1 MSRSAASSVGLQRAA
16 EAARLQVAVAAH
28 GRGDLDEALRLYRRI
43 LEAEPFQVDALNLA
57 GLALINRGD
66 FAGAAAFLVR
76 AISADPGFA
85 EALNHFA
92 LVLLRTGQSLPA
104 LRILLRALAIKPMF
118 VEAHANCGS
127 ALFELR
133 EWRQAAACYDRAL
146 AIRPDYADAH
156 ANRANAL
163 QLLGALDEA
172 RPGYRRSLVFRP
184 DLAEAHSNLASLDQA
199 EGDLPAAITRFR
211 RALALRP
218 ASWLHS
224 NLLFCLSYDGR
235 LSSEEFFAEFR
246 RWEAVYAEPFYP
258 AAAPAVPAPDPER
271 RLRVGWLSADF
282 RDHPVARNV
291 AGIIERRDRGRHEAI
306 LYASV
311 GAEDAM
317 TMRFRAAADG
327 WRNVLGMPD
336 ADVARQ
342 MRADGLDI
350 LIVLAGHTGHNRLAV
365 AAHRPASVQ
374 VSFHDL
380 ATSGLSVMDA
390 WITDPI
396 LHPDDTGERFTERL
410 VRLPCFYLHEP
421 PDDAPD
427 PGPLPALSVGHV
439 TFGSCNNTS
448 KHTPEVFAL
457 WAAALK
463 AVPHSR
469 LALKY
474 LNRYAST
481 GLRRRVEDAFA
492 RRGVDPRR
500 IEFLTGDVGRRDQLA
515 VLRRVDIA
523 LDPFP
528 FNGSTTTFEAL
539 WMGVPLVTLAGE
551 RFLGRVGASVLH
563 QIGLD
568 HLIARDAEEYVARA
582 AGLAADLG
590 RLSTLRATLRA
601 KVAASPLCDAAA
613 HAKEFDAALRG
624 LWRERCLGR

>member
-1 MSRSAASSVGLQRAA
+1 M
-16 EAARLQVAVAAH
+16 RLPEAVAAH

-43 LEAEPFQVDALNLA
+43 LEADPFDVDALNLA
-57 GLALINRGD
+57 GLALIHRGD
-66 FAGAAAFLVR
+66 FGGAAAFLVR
-76 AISADPGFA
+76 AIAADPGFA

-92 LVLLRTGQSLPA
+92 LVLLRTGQPLPA

-133 EWRQAAACYDRAL
+133 EWRQAAACYDQAL

-172 RPGYRRSLVFRP
+172 RPGYCRSLVFRP
-184 DLAEAHSNLASLDQA
+184 DLPEAHSNLASLDQA
-199 EGDLPAAITRFR
+199 EGDLQAAINRFR

-218 ASWLHS
+218 APWLHS
-224 NLLFCLSYDGR
+224 NLLFCLTYDGR
-235 LSSEEFFAEFR
+235 LPSEEFFGEFR
-246 RWEAVYAEPFYP
+246 RWEALYAAPVYP
-258 AAAPAVPAPDPER
+258 AAAPAPVDPDPER
-271 RLRVGWLSADF
+271 RLRVGWISADF

-291 AGIIERRDRGRHEAI
+291 AGLIEQRDRARHEAI

-311 GAEDAM
+311 GAADGM
-317 TMRFRAAADG
+317 TDRFRTAADG
-327 WRNVLGMPD
+327 WRNVLGMTD

-342 MRADGLDI
+342 MRADGVDV

-365 AAHRPASVQ
+365 AAHRPAPLQ

-390 WITDPI
+390 WITDAI
-396 LHPDDTGERFTERL
+396 LHPEGTRERFTERL

-421 PDDAPD
+421 PAEAPD
-427 PGPLPALSVGHV
+427 PGPLPALSAGHV

-457 WAAALK
+457 WATVLK
-463 AVPHSR
+463 AVPNAR
-469 LALKY
+469 LVLKY
-474 LNRYAST
+474 LNRYASK
-481 GLRRRVEDAFA
+481 GLRRKIEDTFA
-492 RRGVDPRR
+492 QQGVDPRR

-539 WMGVPLVTLAGE
+539 WMGLPVVTLAGE

-563 QIGLD
+563 QVGLD
-568 HLIARDAEEYVARA
+568 DLVASDTEGYVART

-590 RLSTLRATLRA
+590 RLSRLRATLRA
-601 KVAASPLCDAAA
+601 TVGASPLCDVAA
-613 HAKEFDAALRG
+613 HAKAFDGALRG
-624 LWRERCLGR
+624 LWRDRCSGR

>member
-1 MSRSAASSVGLQRAA
+1 MSRSAASSVGDQRTS
-16 EAARLQVAVAAH
+16 EAARLPDAVAAH
-28 GRGDLDEALRLYRRI
+28 GRGDLDQALRLYRRI
-43 LEAEPFQVDALNLA
+43 LDADPLHVDALNLA
-57 GLALINRGD
+57 GLALVQRGD
-66 FAGAAAFLVR
+66 FAGAAAFLAR
-76 AISADPGFA
+76 AIVVDPGFA

-92 LVLLRTGQSLPA
+92 LVLLRTGQALPA
-104 LRILLRALAIKPMF
+104 LRVLLRALAVKPLF
-118 VEAHANCGS
+118 AEAHANCGS
-127 ALFELR
+127 AFFELR

-146 AIRPDYADAH
+146 AIRPDYGDAH

-163 QLLGALDEA
+163 QMLGALDEA

-199 EGDLPAAITRFR
+199 EGDLPAAIDRFR

-218 ASWLHS
+218 VPWLHS

-235 LSSEEFFAEFR
+235 LSNEEFFAEFR
-246 RWEAVYAEPFYP
+246 RWEATYAAPVYP
-258 AAAPAVPAPDPER
+258 AAVAAVDPDPDR
-271 RLRVGWLSADF
+271 RLRVGWISADF

-291 AGIIERRDRGRHEAI
+291 AGLIERRDRVRREDI

-311 GAEDAM
+311 RAEDA
-317 TMRFRAAADG
+317 TTERFRAAAGG
-327 WRNVLGMPD
+327 WRNVLGMTD

-342 MRADGLDI
+342 MRDDGLDI

-365 AAHRPASVQ
+365 AAHRPAPLQ

-390 WITDPI
+390 WITDPV
-396 LHPDDTGERFTERL
+396 LHPETTRELFTERL

-421 PDDAPD
+421 PTDAPD
-427 PGPLPALSVGHV
+427 PGPLPALSAGHI

-448 KHTPEVFAL
+448 KHTPEVLAL
-457 WAAALK
+457 WAAVLK
-463 AVPHSR
+463 AVPNAR
-469 LALKY
+469 LLLKY
-474 LNRYAST
+474 LNRYASL
-481 GLRRRVEDAFA
+481 GLRRRIEEVFA
-492 RRGVDPRR
+492 GHGVDPRR
-500 IEFLTGDVGRRDQLA
+500 IEFVTGDVGRRDQLA

-539 WMGVPLVTLAGE
+539 WMGVPVVTLAGE

-568 HLIARDAEEYVARA
+568 DLVAGDREGYVERVAT
-582 AGLAADLG
+582 LAADRG

-601 KVAASPLCDAAA
+601 KVAASPLCDVAA
-613 HAKEFDAALRG
+613 HATAFDAALRG
-624 LWRERCLGR
+624 LWRDRCLRP